1 MENIRN
7 FSIIAHID
15 HGKSTLADRLI
26 QYTGVVDESD
36 FQDQIL
42 DNMDIER
49 ERGITIKSQAI
60 TLPYRARDGKD
71 YVLNLID
78 TPGHVDFS
86 YEVSRA
92 LASCEGVL
100 LLIDAAQGVQAQTIA
115 NLYLAMENNLA
126 IIPVINKID
135 LPTADVERVMEQ
147 IDSELGLDPD
157 SHLQVLGQ
165 RGNRDRRYPGSH
177 RAEDSPP
184 EGEPGSPAG
193 SLDLRRPVRFLPG
206 NHHSLPDL

>member
-1 MENIRN
+1 MPEIRN

-15 HGKSTLADRLI
+15 HGKSTLADRMI
-26 QYTGVVDESD
+26 QKAGLVEDRN
-36 FQDQIL
+36 FRAQIL

-60 TLPYRARDGKD
+60 TLPYIDKEGRE
-71 YVLNLID
+71 YELNLID

-100 LLIDAAQGVQAQTIA
+100 ILVDASQGVEAQTVA
-115 NLYLAMENNLA
+115 NLYAAMEHDLE

-135 LPTADVERVMEQ
+135 LLSADIDRAKEQ
-147 IDSELGLDPD
+147 IEVDLGLDSEMAILCSAKEGTGVED
-157 SHLQVLGQ
+157 VLEAV
-165 RGNRDRRYPGSH
+165 
-177 RAEDSPP
+177 AELISPP
-184 EGEPGSPAG
+184 TGLADKPLEALIFDAHYDPF
-193 SLDLRRPVRFLPG
+193 R
-206 NHHSLPDL
+206 